1 MGEQTQETAQ
11 EPAAP
16 LSEPVFY
23 ILISLGKG
31 PKHGYAILK
40 DVEVMSEGSVV
51 LSISTLYSALTR
63 LEDQGNVQRNKAE
76 GVVAPGLP
84 RKVYELTPQGLRML
98 NAEMGRLKRQ
108 VALARRYL
116 AFD

>member
-1 MGEQTQETAQ
+1 MGEQEQETAQ

-23 ILISLGKG
+23 ILISLVKG

-40 DVEVMSEGSVV
+40 DVEEISAGGVV

-63 LEDQGNVQRNKAE
+63 LEDQGNVRRSPVD

-84 RKVYELTPQGLRML
+84 RKVYELTPQGLRRL
-98 NAEMGRLKRQ
+98 NAEMDRLKRR